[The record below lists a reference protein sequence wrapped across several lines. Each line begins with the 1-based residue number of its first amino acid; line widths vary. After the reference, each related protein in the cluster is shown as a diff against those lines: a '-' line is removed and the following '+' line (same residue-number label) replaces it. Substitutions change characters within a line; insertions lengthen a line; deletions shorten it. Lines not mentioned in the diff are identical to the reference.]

1 MQLKA
6 PTSTRDKIILGLLL
20 GLVAGIVV
28 AFAKFGWEVPFP
40 PRTPLRDATNPPQ
53 ELLQQLG
60 FSFEFTHTTY
70 EYSGNPRPIV
80 SFVVHFGFSI
90 FFAMLYCCIAEYW
103 AGIKKFQGALYGII
117 LYFAFHVVI
126 MPLMGTVPAP
136 WDQPFAEHFSEFFG
150 HAFCF
155 WLMEVVRR
163 DMRSRWT
170 GLSDPEYGSVPV
182 TR

>member
-1 MQLKA
+1 MKLKA
-6 PTSTRDKIILGLLL
+6 LTTRDKIILGLLL
-20 GLVAGIVV
+20 GLISGVVV

-60 FSFEFTHTTY
+60 FSVEFTHLTY
-70 EYSGNPRPIV
+70 LYSDNPRPII
-80 SFVVHFGFSI
+80 SFIVHFGFSI
-90 FFAMLYCCIAEYW
+90 FFAALYCIWAEYW
-103 AGIKKFQGALYGII
+103 AGIKKFQVALYGIV

-155 WLMEVVRR
+155 WLMEIVRR
-163 DMRSRWT
+163 DLRNRFT
-170 GLSDPEYGSVPV
+170 GLSDPEYGNKEVE
-182 TR
+182 R